1 MAMVAARQFLAS
13 ATELGSAR
21 RRCGGGG
28 ACDMREDGG
37 VEAMLQC
44 QRVSDLLIAA
54 SFLSIPLELFY
65 FATCADLSEI
75 KWAVLHFC
83 AFIVLCGA
91 THLLAAFTHAHPH
104 SAPLLRALTAA
115 KVLAAV
121 ASSAAAV
128 SLLTFIPK
136 LLRLKVRESLLRDK
150 ASRLHRDLGLVR
162 RREEATSRAV
172 RELTGRIRGS
182 PPDAHAILR
191 TTALQLADA
200 FGLQACAVWMPA
212 AVQPHDL
219 VLVHHLTSRPD
230 ATDLLLEVGDACTIA
245 ADDPDVV
252 DVMASKVAKVL
263 DPDSALA
270 MASSVGAAPTPS
282 GAVAAIRIPILRVS
296 IYDGGGTPE
305 VTEASYAI
313 LVLLLPHD
321 AAGGWS
327 SHDLEI
333 VQVVADQAAVA
344 LSHAAVLEES
354 RSMRD
359 RFAEQHRALM
369 QAKHQAGMATRVFG
383 SIQNAMCDAMRRP
396 VHSIVGVVSMLQ
408 HPETE
413 TMRPEQRLAAD
424 AIARTSKLLSALMD
438 DVMDA
443 VTMNR
448 QHLPVQRKPFSLHA
462 LIKEA
467 ISIAG
472 CLSHCRGAGF
482 LHHPEC
488 ALPEWVVG
496 DERRVFHLLLDMVGT
511 LLSRCNTESGACRLS
526 FSVRIC
532 NVGEERYSLDW
543 IPMRPT
549 FSGCNVCVEFKVGIE
564 RSRSCA
570 IERSLPCELPR
581 RSAAT
586 TSSQMGHIFSA
597 YCNKIVQMMN
607 GNMWSASDSEGVG
620 ESVTLILQFKL
631 RQGHV
636 KASPPYIPHFNGLRV
651 LLADDDAMNRGVT
664 KRILER
670 LGCQVMLA
678 PSGTHCLSL
687 VASAEASFQLVILDL
702 DGRAVASAAMDG
714 FNVAL
719 RIRELRNSCW
729 LLIVVAVAA
738 GVVADDGGAVQE
750 LCQRAG
756 INGLVQKP
764 VTLPALGAQLC
775 RVLQDN

>member
-1 MAMVAARQFLAS
+1 
-13 ATELGSAR
+13 
-21 RRCGGGG
+21 
-28 ACDMREDGG
+28 MREDGG

-44 QRVSDLLIAA
+44 QKVSDLLIAA

-65 FATCADLSEI
+65 FATCADLSEV
-75 KWAVLHFC
+75 KCAVLHFC

-91 THLLAAFTHAHPH
+91 SHLLTVFAHAHPH
-104 SAPLLRALTAA
+104 SAALLGALTAS

-136 LLRLKVRESLLRDK
+136 LLRFKVRESLLRDK

-172 RELTGRIRGS
+172 RALTGRIHGS
-182 PPDAHAILR
+182 PLDVHAILR

-200 FGLQACAVWMPA
+200 LGLHSCAVWMPA
-212 AVQPHDL
+212 AGEPDL
-219 VLVHHLTSRPD
+219 VLVHQLSSRAQ
-230 ATDLLLEVGDACTIA
+230 ATDMLEVGDARTTIA

-263 DPDSALA
+263 KPHSALGT
-270 MASSVGAAPTPS
+270 ASGSDSLQPTGAT
-282 GAVAAIRIPILRVS
+282 AAIRIPILRVS
-296 IYDGGGTPE
+296 NYDGGGTPE

-321 AAGGWS
+321 APGGWS

-369 QAKHQAGMATRVFG
+369 QAKHHAAMATRAFS
-383 SIQNAMCDAMRRP
+383 SIQSAMCDGMRRP
-396 VHSIVGVVSMLQ
+396 VHSIVGLASLLQ
-408 HPETE
+408 HEAAE
-413 TMRPEQRLAAD
+413 GMRPEQRLAVD
-424 AIARTSKLLSALMD
+424 AIARTSTLMSALMD
-438 DVMDA
+438 DVMGA
-443 VTMNR
+443 VTVNR
-448 QHLPVQRKPFSLHA
+448 PHHSSLQRKPFSLHA
-462 LIKEA
+462 LIRDA
-467 ISIAG
+467 IGVAG
-472 CLSHCRGAGF
+472 CLSRCRGAAF
-482 LHHPEC
+482 LHQPEC
-488 ALPEWVVG
+488 SLPECVVG
-496 DERRVFHLLLDMVGT
+496 DDTRVFHLLLDMVGT
-511 LLSRCNTESGACRLS
+511 LLRRCDTESGACRLS

-549 FSGCNVCVEFKVGIE
+549 FSGCNVCVKFKVGIE

-570 IERSLPCELPR
+570 AERSLPCQLPPPIP
-581 RSAAT
+581 AA
-586 TSSQMGHIFSA
+586 SSSEMGHIFST
-597 YCNKIVQMMN
+597 YCNKVVQMMN

-631 RQGHV
+631 QQGHV
-636 KASPPYIPHFNGLRV
+636 QAPGASPPHILPHFNGLRV
-651 LLADDDAMNRGVT
+651 LLAGRDAVNREVT

-670 LGCQVMLA
+670 LGCQVMPA
-678 PSGTHCLSL
+678 PSAAHCLSL
-687 VASAEASFQLVILDL
+687 LASAEASFQLVVLDIDDD
-702 DGRAVASAAMDG
+702 DGTAMDG
-714 FNVAL
+714 FEAAL

-729 LLIVVAVAA
+729 LLIVVVVAA
-738 GVVADDGGAVQE
+738 GGAGVPAATDGTAVQE
-750 LCQRAG
+750 LCRRAG
-756 INGLVQKP
+756 INGLIQKP

>member
-1 MAMVAARQFLAS
+1 MAMVTARQFLAS
-13 ATELGSAR
+13 AAELGSGR

-37 VEAMLQC
+37 VEALMQC

-65 FATCADLSEI
+65 FATCADLSEV
-75 KWAVLHFC
+75 KCAVLHFC

-136 LLRLKVRESLLRDK
+136 LLRIKVRESLLRDK

-172 RELTGRIRGS
+172 RELTGRIRAS

-200 FGLQACAVWMPA
+200 LGLHACAVWMPA
-212 AVQPHDL
+212 AGRPHDL

-230 ATDLLLEVGDACTIA
+230 DAADLLLEVGDACTVA

-252 DVMASKVAKVL
+252 DVRASKVAKVL
-263 DPDSALA
+263 EPDSALA
-270 MASSVGAAPTPS
+270 MASSVGAAPA

-313 LVLLLPHD
+313 LVLLLPPHD

-369 QAKHQAGMATRVFG
+369 QAKHRAAMATRAFS
-383 SIQNAMCDAMRRP
+383 SIQSAMCHAMRRP
-396 VHSIVGVVSMLQ
+396 VHSIVGLVSMLQ
-408 HPETE
+408 HPEAD
-413 TMRPEQRLAAD
+413 TMRPEQRLAVD
-424 AIARTSKLLSALMD
+424 AIARTSNLLSALMD
-438 DVMDA
+438 E
-443 VTMNR
+443 VTVNR
-448 QHLPVQRKPFSLHA
+448 QHLSVQRKPFSLHA

-467 ISIAG
+467 ISVAG
-472 CLSHCRGAGF
+472 CLSHCGGAGF
-482 LHHPEC
+482 LHQPEC

-511 LLSRCNTESGACRLS
+511 LLNRCSTESGACRLS

-549 FSGCNVCVEFKVGIE
+549 FSGCNVCVKFKVGIG

-586 TSSQMGHIFSA
+586 TSSQMGHIFSG
-597 YCNKIVQMMN
+597 YFNKIVQMMN

-631 RQGHV
+631 QQGHV
-636 KASPPYIPHFNGLRV
+636 EASPPYIPHLNGLRV

-664 KRILER
+664 KKILER
-670 LGCQVMLA
+670 LGCQVMSA
-678 PSGTHCLSL
+678 PSGAHCLSL
-687 VASAEASFQLVILDL
+687 LASAEASFQLVVLDL
-702 DGRAVASAAMDG
+702 DDRAMPSAAMDG
-714 FNVAL
+714 FEVAL

-738 GVVADDGGAVQE
+738 GVVATDDGGAVQE

>member
-1 MAMVAARQFLAS
+1 MAMVTARQFLAS
-13 ATELGSAR
+13 AAELGSGR

-37 VEAMLQC
+37 VEALMQC
-44 QRVSDLLIAA
+44 QRVSNLLIAA

-65 FATCADLSEI
+65 FATCADLSEV
-75 KWAVLHFC
+75 KCAVLHFC

-136 LLRLKVRESLLRDK
+136 LLRIKVRESLLRNK

-172 RELTGRIRGS
+172 RELTGRIRAS

-200 FGLQACAVWMPA
+200 LGLHACAVWMPA
-212 AVQPHDL
+212 AGRPHDL

-230 ATDLLLEVGDACTIA
+230 DAADLLLEVGDACTVA

-263 DPDSALA
+263 EPDSALA
-270 MASSVGAAPTPS
+270 MASSVGAAPA

-313 LVLLLPHD
+313 LVLLLPPHD

-369 QAKHQAGMATRVFG
+369 QAKHRAAMATRAFS
-383 SIQNAMCDAMRRP
+383 SIQSAMCHAMRRP
-396 VHSIVGVVSMLQ
+396 VHSIVGLVSMLQ
-408 HPETE
+408 HPEAD
-413 TMRPEQRLAAD
+413 TMRPEQRLAVD
-424 AIARTSKLLSALMD
+424 AIARTSNLLSALMD
-438 DVMDA
+438 EVI
-443 VTMNR
+443 VNR
-448 QHLPVQRKPFSLHA
+448 QHLSVQRKPFSLHA

-467 ISIAG
+467 ISVAG
-472 CLSHCRGAGF
+472 CLSHCGGAGF
-482 LHHPEC
+482 LHQLEC

-511 LLSRCNTESGACRLS
+511 LLNRCNTESGACRLS
-526 FSVRIC
+526 FSIRIC

-549 FSGCNVCVEFKVGIE
+549 FSGCNVCVKFKVGIG

-586 TSSQMGHIFSA
+586 TSSQMGHIFSG
-597 YCNKIVQMMN
+597 YFNKIVQVYGITHN
-607 GNMWSASDSEGVG
+607 TLSYKYWKQISKSILLPYCTQSC
-620 ESVTLILQFKL
+620 SVLNTSSVSYYKSFDFFHSQFSSSLTKFIE
-631 RQGHV
+631 
-636 KASPPYIPHFNGLRV
+636 KYSSIFNP
-651 LLADDDAMNRGVT
+651 
-664 KRILER
+664 K
-670 LGCQVMLA
+670 
-678 PSGTHCLSL
+678 
-687 VASAEASFQLVILDL
+687 
-702 DGRAVASAAMDG
+702 
-714 FNVAL
+714 
-719 RIRELRNSCW
+719 
-729 LLIVVAVAA
+729 
-738 GVVADDGGAVQE
+738 
-750 LCQRAG
+750 
-756 INGLVQKP
+756 
-764 VTLPALGAQLC
+764 
-775 RVLQDN
+775 

>member
-1 MAMVAARQFLAS
+1 
-13 ATELGSAR
+13 
-21 RRCGGGG
+21 
-28 ACDMREDGG
+28 MREDGG
-37 VEAMLQC
+37 VEALMQC

-65 FATCADLSEI
+65 FATCADLSEV
-75 KWAVLHFC
+75 KCAVLHFC

-136 LLRLKVRESLLRDK
+136 LLRIKVRESLLRDK

-172 RELTGRIRGS
+172 RELTGRIRAS

-200 FGLQACAVWMPA
+200 LGLHACAVWMPA
-212 AVQPHDL
+212 AGRPHDL

-230 ATDLLLEVGDACTIA
+230 DAADLLLEVGDACTVA

-252 DVMASKVAKVL
+252 DVRASKVAKVL
-263 DPDSALA
+263 EPDSALA
-270 MASSVGAAPTPS
+270 MASSVGAAPA

-313 LVLLLPHD
+313 LVLLLPPHD

-369 QAKHQAGMATRVFG
+369 QAKHRAAMATRAFS
-383 SIQNAMCDAMRRP
+383 SIQSAMCHAMRRP
-396 VHSIVGVVSMLQ
+396 VHSIVGLVSMLQ
-408 HPETE
+408 HPEAD
-413 TMRPEQRLAAD
+413 TMRPEQRLAVD
-424 AIARTSKLLSALMD
+424 AIARTSNLLSALMD
-438 DVMDA
+438 E
-443 VTMNR
+443 VTVNR
-448 QHLPVQRKPFSLHA
+448 QHLSVQRKPFSLHA

-467 ISIAG
+467 ISVAG
-472 CLSHCRGAGF
+472 CLSHCGGAGF
-482 LHHPEC
+482 LHQPEC

-511 LLSRCNTESGACRLS
+511 LLNRCSTESGACRLS

-549 FSGCNVCVEFKVGIE
+549 FSGCNVCVKFKVGIG

-586 TSSQMGHIFSA
+586 TSSQMGHIFSG
-597 YCNKIVQMMN
+597 YFNKIVQMMN

-631 RQGHV
+631 QQGHV
-636 KASPPYIPHFNGLRV
+636 EASPPYIPHLNGLRV

-664 KRILER
+664 KKILER
-670 LGCQVMLA
+670 LGCQVMSA
-678 PSGTHCLSL
+678 PSGAHCLSL
-687 VASAEASFQLVILDL
+687 LASAEASFQLVVLDL
-702 DGRAVASAAMDG
+702 DDRAMPSAAMDG
-714 FNVAL
+714 FEVAL

-738 GVVADDGGAVQE
+738 GVVATDDGGAVQE